1 MDTPQQSTSYPV
13 GSTLTVLHD
22 PANPSTVAWPGSG
35 SGGGRPE
42 IVIGA
47 LLLTLL
53 AALAVWSRRP
63 GARQRGRPHTGAG
76 PLLLC
81 FTPLGHRK
89 SVPGGN
95 PETKPDEQCP
105 KSRH

>member
-35 SGGGRPE
+35 SGGGRAE

-63 GARQRGRPHTGAG
+63 GARQRGRDR
-76 PLLLC
+76 
-81 FTPLGHRK
+81 TPAP
-89 SVPGGN
+89 SASP
-95 PETKPDEQCP
+95 
-105 KSRH
+105 

>member
-35 SGGGRPE
+35 SGGGWAE

-63 GARQRGRPHTGAG
+63 GARQRGRPHTGALGQPVTIPVRSG
-76 PLLLC
+76 PA
-81 FTPLGHRK
+81 LG
-89 SVPGGN
+89 
-95 PETKPDEQCP
+95 
-105 KSRH
+105 